1 VPLLEVNEEHI
12 HVIDRGSGDAL
23 LFLHAFPFQAAM
35 WDYQVDAFEATH
47 RCLAVDMPGF
57 GGSESPVS
65 EKPASM
71 QRWAALVAGVLD
83 QLGVDKVTVVGCSMG
98 GYLAMALLRHHPD
111 RVEKLV
117 LADTR
122 ALSDDGPAAARRSDT
137 QNQIR
142 SGSELT
148 SLAKSLVESQL
159 SSGSM
164 GRSDLVSYVHALAD
178 GATPE
183 GWIGAL
189 EAMKTRP
196 DSMLL
201 LRQAQRPA
209 MVIVGELD
217 RITPIADARSLR
229 LFLKGELVVIPNVGH
244 LPNLEDP
251 IAFNEALARFLG
263 VELTEA
269 VADEPEAA
277 DEVAEAEA
285 VDGAEAT
292 TEAAATDAP
301 GAEAAEAEADGDAG

>member
-1 VPLLEVNEEHI
+1 MSLSEVYDHV

-35 WDYQVDAFEATH
+35 WDYQIEAFEATH

-57 GGSESPVS
+57 GGSSPPR
-65 EKPASM
+65 EDDPPASM

-83 QLGVDKVTVVGCSMG
+83 ELGVEQATVVGCSMG

-111 RVEKLV
+111 RVAKLV

-122 ALSDDGPAAARRSDT
+122 ALSDDGPGAARRTDT

-142 SGSELT
+142 SGSELE

-159 SSGSM
+159 SAGSM
-164 GRSDLVSYVHALAD
+164 ARTDLVSYVHALAE

-183 GWIGAL
+183 GWIAAL

-201 LRQAQRPA
+201 LRQAQVPA
-209 MVIVGELD
+209 LVVVGELD
-217 RITPIADARSLR
+217 RITPIADARSVR
-229 LFLKGELVVIPNVGH
+229 LLLKGELVVIPNVGH
-244 LPNLEDP
+244 LPNIEDP
-251 IAFNEALARFLG
+251 IAFNEALAGFLG
-263 VELTEA
+263 VDLAAPAAPAEAVEDEPTETEA
-269 VADEPEAA
+269 EAA
-277 DEVAEAEA
+277 D
-285 VDGAEAT
+285 
-292 TEAAATDAP
+292 DA
-301 GAEAAEAEADGDAG
+301 